1 MVLAVNTPDALLL
14 VHPAQACP
22 PGSVVK

>member
-1 MVLAVNTPDALLL
+1 VLAVNTPDALLL